1 MTKMIENTM
10 NLSKSTIENKPFTFI
25 DLFAG
30 AGGFAE
36 GFYQENYRALSHIE
50 FDKYACET
58 LKERMKFYGYH
69 KSEINKVKPT
79 DITDNNIISIIDES
93 VKNSDVDVIIGGPP
107 CQSFSSQGKARDP
120 NGMKCDPRNYLYE
133 NYIKILNYYKPKF
146 FVFENVSGI
155 LSTKL
160 NGKKI
165 IDTIFSDMKQNYNI
179 VEDKNIILINAADFG
194 IPQERKRVIII
205 GVRKD
210 LNVDVKNIYQDLKKI
225 SENEDTVTVEEAIGD
240 LPKLYPG
247 EGKDLQEHT
256 PIITNKYLSKIRKKD
271 YGFVHH
277 HIARNHNDLDK
288 KRYKLMSRYKWTLS
302 ELYEK
307 KPDLIHP
314 RKRLFNN
321 SYVVQ
326 HFNSPAKT
334 VIAHLYKDG
343 NQFIHPDHTQE
354 RTLTPREAARLQSFP
369 DDFIFPCSKT
379 QQYKQIGNAVPPLL
393 AKHIAGILKKYLE
406 NIKKHDI

>member
-1 MTKMIENTM
+1 MTASSND
-10 NLSKSTIENKPFTFI
+10 NKLNVRINNKTYTFI

-36 GFYQENYRALSHIE
+36 GFYQENFKALSHIE
-50 FDKYACET
+50 FDINACKT
-58 LKERMKFYGYH
+58 LKERMKFYNYPKKEIEKI
-69 KSEINKVKPT
+69 KST
-79 DITDNNIISIIDES
+79 DITDENIIDIIEDG
-93 VKNSDVDVIIGGPP
+93 VNNNSVDVIIGGPP

-133 NYIKILNYYKPKF
+133 SYIKILNHFKPKF
-146 FVFENVSGI
+146 FVFENVTGI
-155 LSTKL
+155 LSTKI
-160 NGKKI
+160 NGEQI
-165 IDTIFSDMKQNYNI
+165 IDTIFKDMKKNYKI
-179 VEDKNIILINAADFG
+179 VEDKNILLLNAADFG
-194 IPQERKRVIII
+194 VPQERKRVIII

-210 LNVDVKNIYQDLKKI
+210 LNIDVATIYKDLAEIAKNEETI
-225 SENEDTVTVEEAIGD
+225 TVHDAIGD

-247 EGKDLQEHT
+247 EGSE
-256 PIITNKYLSKIRKKD
+256 IIKHKPKTMNKYLSKIRGNYLD
-271 YGFVHH
+271 TLHH
-277 HIARNHNDLDK
+277 HIARNHNELDK
-288 KRYKLMSRYKWTLS
+288 KRYKLMSQHKWTLK

-307 KPDLIHP
+307 EPSLIHHK
-314 RKRLFNN
+314 KRLFNN

-326 HFNSPAKT
+326 YFDKPSKT
-334 VIAHLYKDG
+334 IIAHLYKDG

-393 AKHIAGILKKYLE
+393 AKYIASVLKKYLE
-406 NIKKHDI
+406 KI

>member
-1 MTKMIENTM
+1 MTASINDDKLNAKIN
-10 NLSKSTIENKPFTFI
+10 NKTYTFI

-36 GFYQENYRALSHIE
+36 GFYQENFKALSHIE
-50 FDKYACET
+50 FDSDACKT
-58 LKERMKFYGYH
+58 LKERMKFYNYPKEEIEKI
-69 KSEINKVKPT
+69 KST
-79 DITDNNIISIIDES
+79 DITDENIIDIIEDGINN
-93 VKNSDVDVIIGGPP
+93 NSVDVIIGGPP

-133 NYIKILNYYKPKF
+133 SYVKILNHFKPKF

-155 LSTKL
+155 LSTKI
-160 NGKKI
+160 NGKQI
-165 IDTIFSDMKQNYNI
+165 IDTIFKDMKENYKI
-179 VEDKNIILINAADFG
+179 IEDKNTLLLNAVDFG
-194 IPQERKRVIII
+194 VPQERKRVIII

-210 LNVDVKNIYQDLKKI
+210 LNIDVATIYKDLGEIAKNEEI
-225 SENEDTVTVEEAIGD
+225 VTVHDAIGD

-247 EGKDLQEHT
+247 EGSEIIEHK
-256 PIITNKYLSKIRKKD
+256 PKIINKYLSKIRSNQL
-271 YGFVHH
+271 GTLHH
-277 HIARNHNDLDK
+277 HVARNHNELDK
-288 KRYKLMSRYKWTLS
+288 KRYKLMTKYKWTLG

-307 KPDLIHP
+307 EPSLVHP
-314 RKRLFNN
+314 KKRLFNN

-326 HFNSPAKT
+326 HFDKPSKT
-334 VIAHLYKDG
+334 IIAHLYKDG

-393 AKHIAGILKKYLE
+393 AKHIASVLKKYLE
-406 NIKKHDI
+406 KI

>member
-1 MTKMIENTM
+1 MTASSND
-10 NLSKSTIENKPFTFI
+10 NKLNVRINNKTYTFI

-36 GFYQENYRALSHIE
+36 GFYQENFKALSHIE
-50 FDKYACET
+50 FDIDACKT
-58 LKERMKFYGYH
+58 LKERMKFYNYPKKEIEKI
-69 KSEINKVKPT
+69 KST
-79 DITDNNIISIIDES
+79 DITDENIIDIIEDG
-93 VKNSDVDVIIGGPP
+93 VNNNSVDVIIGGPP

-133 NYIKILNYYKPKF
+133 SYIKILNHFKPKF

-155 LSTKL
+155 LSTKI
-160 NGKKI
+160 NGKQI
-165 IDTIFSDMKQNYNI
+165 IDTIFKDMKENYKI
-179 VEDKNIILINAADFG
+179 IEDKNILLLNAADFG
-194 IPQERKRVIII
+194 VPQERKRVIII

-210 LNVDVKNIYQDLKKI
+210 LNIDVATIYKDLAEIAKNEEI
-225 SENEDTVTVEEAIGD
+225 VTVHDAIGD

-247 EGKDLQEHT
+247 EGSEIIEHK
-256 PIITNKYLSKIRKKD
+256 PKIINKYLSKIRSNQL
-271 YGFVHH
+271 GTLHH
-277 HIARNHNDLDK
+277 HVARNHNELDK
-288 KRYKLMSRYKWTLS
+288 KRYKLMSKYKWTLG

-307 KPDLIHP
+307 EPSLVHP
-314 RKRLFNN
+314 KKRLFNN

-326 HFNSPAKT
+326 HFDKPSKT
-334 VIAHLYKDG
+334 IIAHLYKDG

-393 AKHIAGILKKYLE
+393 AKHIASVLKKYLE
-406 NIKKHDI
+406 KI

>member
-1 MTKMIENTM
+1 MTALAQSNSAIITN
-10 NLSKSTIENKPFTFI
+10 SKIQSKPYTFI

-36 GFYQENYRALSHIE
+36 GFYQESYQALSHIE
-50 FDKYACET
+50 FDTYACET
-58 LKERMKFYGYH
+58 LKERMKFYNYPE
-69 KSEINKVKPT
+69 SEIEKIKST
-79 DITDNNIISIIDES
+79 DITDKNILKIIEDGVNE
-93 VKNSDVDVIIGGPP
+93 NSVDVIIGGPP

-133 NYIKILNYYKPKF
+133 SYIKILNHFKPKF
-146 FVFENVSGI
+146 FVFENVRGI
-155 LSTKL
+155 LSTKI
-160 NGKKI
+160 NGKPI
-165 IDTIFSDMKQNYNI
+165 IDTIFKDMKKNYNI
-179 VEDKNIILINAADFG
+179 IEDKDTILLNACDFG

-210 LNVDVKNIYQDLKKI
+210 LNIDISSIYKDLSDI
-225 SENEDTVTVEEAIGD
+225 SQNEERITVEDAISD
-240 LPKLYPG
+240 LPKLRPG
-247 EGKDLQEHT
+247 EGKNVIKHKPKKL
-256 PIITNKYLSKIRKKD
+256 NNYLSKIRSQHD
-271 YGFVHH
+271 NVIHH
-277 HIARNHNDLDK
+277 HIARNHNELDK
-288 KRYKLMSRYKWTLS
+288 QRYKLMSKNKWTLG

-307 KPDLIHP
+307 KPDLVHP
-314 RKRLFNN
+314 KKRLFNN

-326 HFNSPAKT
+326 HFENPSKT
-334 VIAHLYKDG
+334 IIAHLYKDG

-393 AKHIAGILKKYLE
+393 AKHIARVLKKYLE
-406 NIKKHDI
+406 KIDNDI

>member
-1 MTKMIENTM
+1 MVKQMDNNNSKQNLEIE
-10 NLSKSTIENKPFTFI
+10 KFTFI

-36 GFYQENYRALSHIE
+36 GFYQENFKALSHIE
-50 FDKYACET
+50 FDSYACET
-58 LKERMKFYGYH
+58 LKERMKFYNYP
-69 KSEINKVKPT
+69 KKEIEKIRST
-79 DITDNNIISIIDES
+79 DITDEKIIDIIEDG
-93 VKNSDVDVIIGGPP
+93 VNNNSVDVIIGGPP

-133 NYIKILNYYKPKF
+133 SYIKILNHFKPKF

-155 LSTKL
+155 LSTKI
-160 NGKKI
+160 NGKSIIDSIFKDMKKNYKI
-165 IDTIFSDMKQNYNI
+165 I
-179 VEDKNIILINAADFG
+179 EDKNTIVLNAVDFG
-194 IPQERKRVIII
+194 VPQERKRVIII

-210 LNVDVKNIYQDLKKI
+210 LNIEVSSIYKDLFDI
-225 SENEDTVTVEEAIGD
+225 ARNEEVVTVHDAISD

-247 EGKDLQEHT
+247 EGKE
-256 PIITNKYLSKIRKKD
+256 IIKHKPKKVSKYLSKIRNTNVD
-271 YGFVHH
+271 ILHH
-277 HIARNHNDLDK
+277 HIARNHNELDK
-288 KRYKLMSRYKWTLS
+288 KRYRLMSKNKWTLG

-307 KPDLIHP
+307 EPSLIHP
-314 RKRLFNN
+314 KKRLFNN

-326 HFNSPAKT
+326 HFDKPSKT
-334 VIAHLYKDG
+334 IIAHLYKDG

-354 RTLTPREAARLQSFP
+354 RTLTPREAARIQSFP

-393 AKHIAGILKKYLE
+393 SKHIASVLKKYLE
-406 NIKKHDI
+406 LI